1 MHMHM
6 MNTKTNRS
14 VVNMQLTR
22 KMYTV
27 SALNLTLAFLLSLSL
42 RTISSVDAAFISSST
57 TSTTNKGLS
66 SRTNNKIYT
75 NREYGG
81 ANRGFFRA
89 GGGFHIMMLSDDG
102 QLELDSGGD
111 TPDAKPPVQQVGH
124 DYLPPADAGPI
135 SPLCKLT
142 EGQIHYLITKRG
154 QCKKARN
161 FQEADKILDGLTRSG
176 VYLHDKRKEWR
187 ADGINSFGRVRYVR
201 RGHTTLSEEALA
213 IVASMVEQRSDA
225 KRNGEFHRSDELT
238 EALKNTYGVKV
249 NDKEREWSIL
259 SSINVNPDDDV
270 IIDLY
275 APSPLAPQDSPT
287 HTMDDEAKEFI
298 QKRVTDRV
306 MARKRKEYDMA
317 DLIRDELKN
326 DYSVVIDDRTKEWKV
341 VTSDEEA
348 FVREAKASQRSASVR
363 EKVEATRDVVEDR
376 EDVVQVQKT
385 SGDKVE
391 EVFEAAFPVEEG
403 EAASVSVDEA
413 EAVPAVAE
421 ENDDDVLNES
431 HLATLT
437 IVALKEKL
445 RAAGLPVSGKKAE
458 LIERL
463 VNSSIS

>member
-1 MHMHM
+1 MC
-6 MNTKTNRS
+6 
-14 VVNMQLTR
+14 
-22 KMYTV
+22 TV
-27 SALNLTLAFLLSLSL
+27 SALNLTLVLAFPLILSLSL

-57 TSTTNKGLS
+57 TSTTNK
-66 SRTNNKIYT
+66 NIYK

-81 ANRGFFRA
+81 ANRGFFHFR
-89 GGGFHIMMLSDDG
+89 GGLHIMMLSDDG
-102 QLELDSGGD
+102 QLELELDSGGD
-111 TPDAKPPVQQVGH
+111 GHGH
-124 DYLPPADAGPI
+124 DYRPAADAGPI

-142 EGQIHYLITKRG
+142 EDQIHYLIVKRG

-161 FQEADKILDGLTRSG
+161 FEEADEILNRLVLSE

-187 ADGINSFGRVRYVR
+187 ADGINSFGRARYVR
-201 RGHTTLSEEALA
+201 RGHTTLSEEDLA

-225 KRNGEFHRSDELT
+225 KRKGVFQRSDELT
-238 EALKNTYGVKV
+238 EALKTTYGVKV
-249 NDKEREWSIL
+249 NDKKREWSIL
-259 SSINVNPDDDV
+259 SHSSINVNPDDDSNNADSDDTV

-287 HTMDDEAKEFI
+287 HTMDDEAKEWI
-298 QKRVTDRV
+298 QKRVTDRA

-341 VTSDEEA
+341 VTSEEEA
-348 FVREAKASQRSASVR
+348 FVREAQA
-363 EKVEATRDVVEDR
+363 
-376 EDVVQVQKT
+376 QV
-385 SGDKVE
+385 
-391 EVFEAAFPVEEG
+391 G

-413 EAVPAVAE
+413 EAVPAVPE

-437 IVALKEKL
+437 IVVLKEKL
-445 RAAGLPVSGKKAE
+445 RAAGLPVSGKKAG